1 MNVKQVS
8 EHIWSLKAW
17 MIIPVHVW
25 AVVGKDGVT
34 LVDAGVPWMAKNIT
48 RLLDGLQAGPLQRI
62 LLTHGHA
69 DHVGSL
75 KKLLEAKQVPVY
87 AHSREIPYAEGRT
100 PYPKKD
106 KVSAGVPEGTLTAL
120 PEEASGALAPIGELK
135 PYFTPGHSPGHV
147 VYYHEGDDVL
157 LAGDLFNSRKG
168 KVLQARF
175 TPDPD
180 EAMRSSAILKE
191 LRPAKLEVC
200 HGDTVFQPADQWD
213 DLMKPYAGDNN

>member
-17 MIIPVHVW
+17 MVIPFHVW

-34 LVDAGVPWMAKNIT
+34 LVDAGVPWMAKNIS
-48 RLLDGLQAGPLQRI
+48 RLLDRLQAGPLQQI
-62 LLTHGHA
+62 VLTHGHS

-75 KKLLEAKQVPVY
+75 KKLLEARQVPVY
-87 AHSREIPYAEGRT
+87 AHDREIPYAEGRT

-106 KVSAGVPEGTLTAL
+106 KASASVPKGTLTAL
-120 PEEASGALAPIGELK
+120 AEEASGGLAPIGGLK

-168 KVLQARF
+168 KVLKARF
-175 TPDPD
+175 TPYPE
-180 EAMRSSAILKE
+180 EAMVSSAIIKE

-200 HGDTVFQPADQWD
+200 HGDAVLQPADQWD
-213 DLMKPYAGDNN
+213 DLMRQYAGNNN